1 MKLQSLYFLLIV
13 SLLAFTSCDDDDKT
27 EYTVPT
33 TYNFDNVNYSGQTQ
47 RLGML
52 NELQDYMKSANTA
65 GTALDV
71 NRLLAMYSNNADAGW
86 DGTYEDSK
94 QIRSKTFEGV
104 QTDFDLLLS
113 LLASASQ
120 STVSGT
126 NGTAGVVTSNDGA
139 KNYLLNPNGIEF
151 AQVIEKG
158 LMGALLYYQA
168 TGVYFEPGKM
178 DVDNETIT
186 DGEGTEME
194 HHWDEAFGYFAV
206 PTNFPTSTD
215 GVAFWGDYCNDR
227 DALIGTNKLV
237 MDGFLKGRAAISN
250 NDLTTRDEAIQEVRD
265 AWEMVVAGTALHYLN
280 NGLAEFDD
288 MARRGH
294 NLSEAIGFIF
304 SLKFNPTK
312 KITNDQIDELL
323 ILVGGSSAL
332 DAGNLYTA
340 EVSKIQEAKDQLASW
355 YDVVDKKDD
364 F

>member
-1 MKLQSLYFLLIV
+1 MKLINLSFLLIT
-13 SLLAFTSCDDDDKT
+13 SLLAFTSCDDDDKID
-27 EYTVPT
+27 YTVPT
-33 TYNFDNVNYSGQTQ
+33 SYNFENVNYNGQTQ

-52 NELQDYMKSANTA
+52 NELQAYMKSANTA

-71 NRLLAMYSNNADAGW
+71 NRLIAMYANSADAGW
-86 DGTYEDSK
+86 SATYDDSK

-104 QTDFDLLLS
+104 RTDFDLLLS

-120 STVSGT
+120 STESGT

-139 KNYLLNPNGIEF
+139 KSYLLNPNGIEF

-168 TGVYFEPGKM
+168 TSVYFGDDKM
-178 DVDNETIT
+178 NVDNETIT
-186 DGEGTEME
+186 AGEGTEME

-206 PTNFPTSTD
+206 PTNFPTTTD

-227 DALIGTNKLV
+227 DALLGSNKLV

-250 NDLTTRDEAIQEVRD
+250 NDLTTRDEAIGEVRD
-265 AWEMVVAGTALHYLN
+265 AWEMVIAGTALHYLN
-280 NGLAEFDD
+280 NGLAEFND

-294 NLSEAIGFIF
+294 NLSEAIGFIY
-304 SLKFNPTK
+304 SLKFNTTK
-312 KITNDQIDELL
+312 KITNDQIDDLL

-332 DAGNLYTA
+332 DLGNLYDA
-340 EVSKIQEAKDQLASW
+340 EVSNIQEAKDKLAEW
-355 YDVVDKKDD
+355 YNVTDKKDE